1 MNQTS
6 GGRLEQAEQALM
18 RAYLFWMEGE
28 SRESIK
34 RSRYAMQYAYLAIQ
48 ESRAIR
54 PRMSNDTLTLG
65 DWLEVSPTVRVSG
78 PSHKV
83 VLAGVVSSQ
92 PDNDAEDIRI
102 EENQTKIFIKR
113 RNEQKDDRI
122 FTLTYRV
129 NVHGAE
135 YFINKKVGVRKA

>member
-65 DWLEVSPTVRVSG
+65 DWLEVSGPQATSRMQASLGVTFDMADEDALTALHSAEAFVARVKEYLAEQPPKPACG
-78 PSHKV
+78 GTIPPSMAHV
-83 VLAGVVSSQ
+83 GAPRTRRMQ
-92 PDNDAEDIRI
+92 P
-102 EENQTKIFIKR
+102 
-113 RNEQKDDRI
+113 
-122 FTLTYRV
+122 
-129 NVHGAE
+129 
-135 YFINKKVGVRKA
+135 